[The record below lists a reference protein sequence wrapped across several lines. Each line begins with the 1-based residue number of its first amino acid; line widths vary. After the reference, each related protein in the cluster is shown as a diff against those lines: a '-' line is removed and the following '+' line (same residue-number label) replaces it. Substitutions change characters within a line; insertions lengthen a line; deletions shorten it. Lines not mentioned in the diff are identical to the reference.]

1 MQWHDGVPFTAQD
14 VVWNFERG
22 MNTEDPLISFN
33 RRLVSIISSIVAP
46 DASTVVIRLTRTS
59 AGFLQALGGHSILM
73 YPPHLE
79 NVGDKENAIGT
90 GPFRATLWIKDN
102 RLEMEANSNYY
113 KTDESGIPL
122 PYVDAQTSFVLGP
135 TTALAALRTG
145 KIHCGCGF
153 DHDVVT
159 AAAETLRSEGFTVE
173 LKLADQFNLMFN
185 FERPPFD
192 NQRVRQAFSMLL
204 DREALVLLPRGG
216 FGEFP
221 PNFMHPP
228 AKGGQWGLPE
238 EEILQMP
245 GFRQPFSTEAEAARK
260 ILEEEGIDPNGL
272 KLVFQAIL
280 SPNVD
285 PYHLAASALLQNA
298 SGADIDFKQD
308 SRAAFTESMAAK
320 GWDLSM
326 STGGTTYDDPNA
338 NFLELVTLNG
348 ARNTANL
355 DYGIDELAT
364 RQDATLDPKQRLDIV
379 HDIMRKLINDAT
391 FIPAVWQVDGY
402 ATAPNLMGYIPP
414 QLSVGPHF
422 RLERL
427 WFNDL

>member
-1 MQWHDGVPFTAQD
+1 
-14 VVWNFERG
+14 
-22 MNTEDPLISFN
+22 
-33 RRLVSIISSIVAP
+33 
-46 DASTVVIRLTRTS
+46 
-59 AGFLQALGGHSILM
+59 
-73 YPPHLE
+73 
-79 NVGDKENAIGT
+79 
-90 GPFRATLWIKDN
+90 
-102 RLEMEANSNYY
+102 
-113 KTDESGIPL
+113 
-122 PYVDAQTSFVLGP
+122 
-135 TTALAALRTG
+135 
-145 KIHCGCGF
+145 
-153 DHDVVT
+153 
-159 AAAETLRSEGFTVE
+159 
-173 LKLADQFNLMFN
+173 
-185 FERPPFD
+185 
-192 NQRVRQAFSMLL
+192 
-204 DREALVLLPRGG
+204 
-216 FGEFP
+216 
-221 PNFMHPP
+221 
-228 AKGGQWGLPE
+228 
-238 EEILQMP
+238 
-245 GFRQPFSTEAEAARK
+245 
-260 ILEEEGIDPNGL
+260 NGL

-422 RLERL
+422 RLERV